1 MKMQMKNNLPGSA
14 EVILHNIKAWR
25 ISGFL
30 HGTSHFLH
38 GIHKR
43 FALARGKVEQGG
55 VVRFG
60 QH

>member
-14 EVILHNIKAWR
+14 KVILHNIKARR
-25 ISGFL
+25 IGGFL
-30 HGTSHFLH
+30 HGTAHFLQ

-43 FALARGKVEQGG
+43 FALAGGKVEQGG
-55 VVRFG
+55 VMRFG